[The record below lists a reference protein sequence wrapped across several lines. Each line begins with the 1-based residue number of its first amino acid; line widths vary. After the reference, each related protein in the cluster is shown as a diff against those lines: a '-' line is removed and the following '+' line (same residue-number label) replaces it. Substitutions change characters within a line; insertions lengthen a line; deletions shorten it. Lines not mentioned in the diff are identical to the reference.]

1 MARGRL
7 EHTAD
12 IGASPEIVTAFLADL
27 TNYEALHPMLVDVR
41 RVPGGTD
48 GATRYLAPHRMR
60 LYGIPIRFTCRVDL
74 RTDGPG
80 DIVSHTWQRP
90 GIEMWSTV
98 TVRPHGDGSQLHEQV
113 DISAPR
119 LLMNTVLRDGGS
131 SHAAMWQNLRR
142 YFAS

>member
-12 IGASPEIVTAFLADL
+12 IAAPPEAVAAFLGDL
-27 TNYEALHPMLVDVR
+27 VNYEALHPMLVDVR
-41 RVPGGTD
+41 EIPGGTD

-74 RTDGPG
+74 RTDGVG
-80 DIVSHTWQRP
+80 DIRSHTLQRP

-98 TVRPHGDGSQLHEQV
+98 TVRPHGDGSRLHERV
-113 DISAPR
+113 DITAPKV
-119 LLMNTVLRDGGS
+119 LMKTVLRDGGS
-131 SHAAMWQNLRR
+131 SHAAMWENLQR
-142 YFAS
+142 YFEA

>member
-12 IGASPEIVTAFLADL
+12 IAAPPEQVAEFLTDL
-27 TNYEALHPMLVDVR
+27 VNYEALHPMLVDVR
-41 RVPGGTD
+41 RIPGGTD

-74 RTDGPG
+74 RAEAPG
-80 DIVSHTWQRP
+80 DIRTHTLQRP
-90 GIEMWSTV
+90 GIQMWSTL
-98 TVRPHGDGSQLHEQV
+98 TVRPHAGGTRLHEQV
-113 DISAPR
+113 DIKAPR

-131 SHAAMWQNLRR
+131 SHAAMWNNLRN
-142 YFAS
+142 YFEG

>member
-12 IGASPEIVTAFLADL
+12 IAAPPDAVAAFLADL
-27 TNYEALHPMLVDVR
+27 VNYEALHPMLVDVR
-41 RVPGGTD
+41 EIPGGTD

-60 LYGIPIRFTCRVDL
+60 LCGIPIRFTCRVDL

-80 DIVSHTWQRP
+80 EIRSHTLQRR
-90 GIEMWSTV
+90 GIDMWSTV